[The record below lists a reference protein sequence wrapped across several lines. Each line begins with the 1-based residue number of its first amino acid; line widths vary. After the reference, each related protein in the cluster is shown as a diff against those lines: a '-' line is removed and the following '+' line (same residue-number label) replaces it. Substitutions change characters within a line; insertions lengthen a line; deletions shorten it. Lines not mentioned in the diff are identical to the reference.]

1 MKAVYQ
7 KLQLWKKKNNEKSQR
22 WDNVKST
29 KKIDVK
35 KFPNKVRNKLKHK
48 YIIQTW
54 LSEKTLKF
62 L

>member
-22 WDNVKST
+22 WNNVKST
-29 KKIDVK
+29 KEIHVK

>member
-7 KLQLWKKKNNEKSQR
+7 KLQLWKKKNNEKPQR